1 MQASDRLSPRGRLIP
16 PIIILHQTR
25 KWTVAEFGWDKNPKV
40 MGICWNGDPDDPNDK
55 GNPRSHSQGTWFI
68 VPNEIAQAI
77 RLCRLAIDVA
87 CKYLN
92 QQDRDMAA

>member
-1 MQASDRLSPRGRLIP
+1 
-16 PIIILHQTR
+16 
-25 KWTVAEFGWDKNPKV
+25 
-40 MGICWNGDPDDPNDK
+40 
-55 GNPRSHSQGTWFI
+55 